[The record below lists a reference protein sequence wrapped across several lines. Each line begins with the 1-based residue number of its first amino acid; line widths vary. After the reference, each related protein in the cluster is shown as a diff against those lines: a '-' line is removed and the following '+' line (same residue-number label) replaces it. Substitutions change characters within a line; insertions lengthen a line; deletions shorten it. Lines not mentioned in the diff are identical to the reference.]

1 MVLWVQYQ
9 LSVSVIN
16 SSVCKEIKHKTT
28 SNTFLFSWKSESHLR
43 GWRWGSWRRPWCRPT
58 PRPPSS
64 SPPSPCLL
72 KISDPCFCPNKLSR
86 LNRFYPNKT
95 GSAHMVVVLLASP
108 TGDDP
113 WWKMG
118 TNRGPGANSGT
129 NGRLV
134 SEANCSCTSCEG
146 THRTDPPAQIST
158 LGQSNYLNFDWGSNA
173 FILFGVQ
180 NEDLEIRM
188 VKPCVLNSCIYIY
201 GNDIKCASDW

>member
-28 SNTFLFSWKSESHLR
+28 SNTFIFSWKSESHLR

-86 LNRFYPNKT
+86 LYSFYPKKLGPHIWWWSCLPLQQVT
-95 GSAHMVVVLLASP
+95 IPGGKWGP
-108 TGDDP
+108 TGDLVWILGPTGDLVRILGP
-113 WWKMG
+113 TGDWSRRP
-118 TNRGPGANSGT
+118 TAAVRPVRGHTEQTP
-129 NGRLV
+129 L
-134 SEANCSCTSCEG
+134 
-146 THRTDPPAQIST
+146 
-158 LGQSNYLNFDWGSNA
+158 LKY
-173 FILFGVQ
+173 
-180 NEDLEIRM
+180 
-188 VKPCVLNSCIYIY
+188 
-201 GNDIKCASDW
+201 